1 MLLSSQT
8 EYAMKTHIIT
18 TGYVGEDMIR
28 IKDPKQQ
35 QLFDPWAHLS
45 PKRRKMLDDDWPGL
59 FRQHLLEQ
67 LPVKQITSY
76 FREGIGRP
84 TKELYTVLGVLLLQQ
99 TMDLSDKT
107 TIEQLCFNIQW
118 HYALNIPE
126 ESDDAKYISEKTLY
140 TMRQLIIEHDL
151 DKLLF
156 DNIANKLAAVFDV
169 DTRNQRIDSVHIQS
183 NMRKLGRIR
192 IFTQTNSKFLVN
204 LKRHHRQLF
213 DKLSETIIE
222 RYLSKT
228 SQAAFSMV
236 KPSESAK
243 TLKIVSADLFDLI
256 EQFKQHKAICSMHS
270 YKLMQ
275 RVLAEQCNLEN
286 DKDGKKVTIKK
297 PSQVPSDSLQNPSDP
312 DATYSGHKGQGYQV
326 QIMETFSRSEDK
338 TQKQQSLNL
347 ITHVAVQ
354 TACES
359 DSRALVPAIA
369 DTQQRQLSPNELLAD
384 SLYGG
389 DTNHQAAQDNDVQ
402 LIAPVK
408 KGNATNTSQLTG
420 FCFNPDGYV
429 TSCPAGHS
437 PDRVSR
443 KKKTGRFSAVFNH
456 DLCHNCPLIDQCKLR
471 PGKNKFLLHYSHK
484 QQRIAVRR
492 ANEQT
497 QCFAESYRW
506 RAGVEA
512 TMSELDRRT
521 GIKNLRVR
529 GKPAVRFAATMKAAG
544 LNILRAGAV
553 SKARRKTNKPDLG
566 LKSLVYVIYRAVKEQ
581 IIRSL
586 SNIKLVFVK
595 NSHLAESEVY
605 MAA

>member
-1 MLLSSQT
+1 
-8 EYAMKTHIIT
+8 MKTHIIT
-18 TGYVGEDMIR
+18 ASYGGEDMIR
-28 IKDPKQQ
+28 IKDHKQQ
-35 QLFDPWAHLS
+35 QLFDSWAHLS
-45 PKRRKMLDDDWPGL
+45 PKRRKMLDDHWPGL

-67 LPVKQITSY
+67 LPVEHIAAY

-84 TKELYTVLGVLLLQQ
+84 SKELHTVLGVLLLQQ
-99 TMDLSDKT
+99 TMDLSDKAA
-107 TIEQLCFNIQW
+107 IEQLCFNIQW

-140 TMRQLIIEHDL
+140 TMRQLIIEHHL

-156 DNIANKLAAVFDV
+156 DNISDKLAAVFDV
-169 DTRNQRIDSVHIQS
+169 DTKNQRIDSVHIQS

-192 IFTQTNSKFLVN
+192 IFTQTISKFLVN

-213 DKLSETIIE
+213 DNLTETIIE
-222 RYLSKT
+222 RYLSKK

-236 KPSESAK
+236 KPSESQK
-243 TLKIVSADLFDLI
+243 TLKIVSADLFNLI
-256 EQFKQHKAICSMHS
+256 EQFKDQQAVCSMHS

-286 DKDGKKVTIKK
+286 DKDAKKVTIKK
-297 PSQVPSDSLQNPSDP
+297 PCQVPSDSLQNPSDP

-326 QIMETFSRSEDK
+326 QIMETFSRSENK
-338 TQKQQSLNL
+338 TEKQQSLNL

-359 DSRALVPAIA
+359 DAQALVPAIA
-369 DTQQRQLSPNELLAD
+369 DTQQRQLSPDELLAD
-384 SLYGG
+384 TLYGG
-389 DTNHQAAQDNDVQ
+389 DTNHQAAKANDVQ
-402 LIAPVK
+402 LIAPVR
-408 KGNATNTSQLTG
+408 KGNAANTSQLTG
-420 FCFNPDGYV
+420 FCFNEDGYV

-437 PDRVSR
+437 PDRVSY
-443 KKKTGRFSAVFNH
+443 KKKTDRFSAVFNH
-456 DLCHNCPLIDQCKLR
+456 DLCHNCPLIGQCKLK

-492 ANEQT
+492 ATEQT
-497 QCFAESYRW
+497 QCFAEVYRW

-512 TMSELDRRT
+512 TMSEFARRT
-521 GIKNLRVR
+521 GVKNLRVR

-553 SKARRKTNKPDLG
+553 RKARRKASRAGLG
-566 LKSLVYVIYRAVKEQ
+566 TKNLVYAIYTAVKEQ
-581 IIRSL
+581 IIMPL
-586 SNIKLVFVK
+586 SIIKLVFLK
-595 NSHLAESEVY
+595 NSHLAESEMY

>member
-1 MLLSSQT
+1 
-8 EYAMKTHIIT
+8 MKTHIIT
-18 TGYVGEDMIR
+18 ASYGGEDMIR
-28 IKDPKQQ
+28 IKDHKQQ
-35 QLFDPWAHLS
+35 QLFDPWAQLS
-45 PKRRKMLDDDWPGL
+45 PKRRKMLDDHWPGL

-67 LPVKQITSY
+67 LPVEHIAAY

-84 TKELYTVLGVLLLQQ
+84 SKELHTVLGVLLLQQ
-99 TMDLSDKT
+99 TMDLSDKAA
-107 TIEQLCFNIQW
+107 IEQLCFNIQW

-140 TMRQLIIEHDL
+140 TMRQLIIEHHL

-156 DNIANKLAAVFDV
+156 DNISDKLAAVFDV
-169 DTRNQRIDSVHIQS
+169 DTKNQRIDSVHIQS

-192 IFTQTNSKFLVN
+192 IFTQTISKFLVN

-213 DKLSETIIE
+213 DNLTESIIE
-222 RYLSKT
+222 RYLSKK

-236 KPSESAK
+236 KPSESQK
-243 TLKIVSADLFDLI
+243 TLKIVSADLFNLI
-256 EQFKQHKAICSMHS
+256 EQFKDQQAVCSMHS

-286 DKDGKKVTIKK
+286 DKAAKKVTIKK
-297 PSQVPSDSLQNPSDP
+297 PCQVPSDSLQNPSDP

-338 TQKQQSLNL
+338 TEKQQSLNL

-359 DSRALVPAIA
+359 DAHALVPAIA
-369 DTQQRQLSPNELLAD
+369 DTQQRQLSADELLAD
-384 SLYGG
+384 TLYGG
-389 DTNHQAAQDNDVQ
+389 DTNHQAAKANDVQ
-402 LIAPVK
+402 LIAPVR
-408 KGNATNTSQLTG
+408 KGNAANTSHLTG
-420 FCFNPDGYV
+420 FSFNENGYV

-437 PDRVSR
+437 PDRVSY
-443 KKKTGRFSAVFNH
+443 KKKTDRFSAVFNH
-456 DLCHNCPLIDQCKLR
+456 DLCHNCPLIGQCKLR
-471 PGKNKFLLHYSHK
+471 PGKNKFLFHYSHK

-492 ANEQT
+492 ASEQT
-497 QCFAESYRW
+497 QCFAEVYRW

-512 TMSELDRRT
+512 TMSEFARRT
-521 GIKNLRVR
+521 GVKNLRVR

-553 SKARRKTNKPDLG
+553 RKARRKASRPGLG
-566 LKSLVYVIYRAVKEQ
+566 TKSLVYAIYTAVKEQ
-581 IIRSL
+581 IIMPL
-586 SNIKLVFVK
+586 SIIKLVFLK
-595 NSHLAESEVY
+595 NSHLAESEMY

>member
-1 MLLSSQT
+1 
-8 EYAMKTHIIT
+8 MKTHIIT
-18 TGYVGEDMIR
+18 ASYDGEDMIR
-28 IKDPKQQ
+28 IKDHKQQ
-35 QLFDPWAHLS
+35 QIFDPWAHLS
-45 PKRRKMLDDDWPGL
+45 PKRRKMLDDHWPGL

-67 LPVKQITSY
+67 LPVKQIAAH

-84 TKELYTVLGVLLLQQ
+84 SKELHTVLGVLLLQQ
-99 TMDLSDKT
+99 TLDLSDKAA
-107 TIEQLCFNIQW
+107 IEQLCFNIQW

-140 TMRQLIIEHDL
+140 TMRQLLIEQHL

-156 DNIANKLAAVFDV
+156 NNIADKLAAVFDV
-169 DTRNQRIDSVHIQS
+169 DTKNQRIDSVHIQS

-192 IFTQTNSKFLVN
+192 IFSQTISKFLVN

-213 DKLSETIIE
+213 DKLTETVIE
-222 RYLSKT
+222 RYLSKK

-236 KPSESAK
+236 KPSESEK

-256 EQFKQHKAICSMHS
+256 EQFKDQKALCSMHS
-270 YKLMQ
+270 YNLMQ

-338 TQKQQSLNL
+338 TEKQQSLNL

-359 DSRALVPAIA
+359 DAHALIPAID
-369 DTQQRQLSPNELLAD
+369 DTQQRQLSPDQLLAD

-389 DTNHQAAQDNDVQ
+389 DTNHQAAKADDVQ
-402 LIAPVK
+402 LMAPVK
-408 KGNATNTSQLTG
+408 KGNATNTSHLSG
-420 FCFNPDGYV
+420 FCFNEDGYV
-429 TSCPAGHS
+429 TCCPAGNS
-437 PDRVSR
+437 PDRVSY
-443 KKKTGRFSAVFNH
+443 KKKTGRFSAVFNQQR
-456 DLCHNCPLIDQCKLR
+456 CQSCPLIGQCKLT
-471 PGKNKFLLHYSHK
+471 PGKNKFFLRYSLK
-484 QQRIAVRR
+484 QFRIEVRR
-492 ANEQT
+492 AAEQT
-497 QCFAESYRW
+497 EPFADIYRW

-512 TMSELDRRT
+512 TISEFDRRT
-521 GIKNLRVR
+521 GVKKLRVR
-529 GKPAVRFAATMKAAG
+529 GMPSVRFAATMKAAG

-553 SKARRKTNKPDLG
+553 RKARRKAAGACLG
-566 LKSLVYVIYRAVKEQ
+566 VNRLFNATYTAVKER
-581 IIRSL
+581 ILKPLGNFRMG
-586 SNIKLVFVK
+586 FTK
-595 NSHLAESEVY
+595 NPQFAESEMY
-605 MAA
+605 MAT